1 MRIRSIDLAHGRFFA
16 RLPIFLDLKPTLAR
30 LVSQPL
36 PSFPMHKEEND
47 SWILFTHPLGA
58 EDAATPTSPIPKGAQ
73 RMLHT
78 TGKAGRERG
87 WRRTGTDKLAS
98 YGLETE
104 VWIRQ
109 ISTIPDTNIIAL
121 EALLQTKSEKN
132 LLDMRSEGVEPIYW
146 ARNQA

>member
-1 MRIRSIDLAHGRFFA
+1 
-16 RLPIFLDLKPTLAR
+16 
-30 LVSQPL
+30 
-36 PSFPMHKEEND
+36 MHKEEND